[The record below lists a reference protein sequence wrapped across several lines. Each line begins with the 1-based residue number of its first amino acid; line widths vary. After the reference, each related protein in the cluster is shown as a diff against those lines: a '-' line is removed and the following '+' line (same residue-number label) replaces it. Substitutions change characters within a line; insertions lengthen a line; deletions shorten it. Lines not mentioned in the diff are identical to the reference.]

1 MEKYNFSSEEPEKKL
16 TSSLKNGWNT
26 IIVLIFIGIFLG
38 SSYEDFQDNELFFQ
52 SGLSCLDSKNL
63 IISTQNSFVEK
74 YKPIKV
80 SGQIL
85 IDELNN
91 FNDYKGN
98 NQEYISFTSFEQLQI
113 HNELIPNHKS
123 VVFIEEFYRSV
134 NDYNTFLNSK
144 QSNFEISNLH
154 HKSHTYALS
163 VQNSTEAMKQ
173 YLNEFEKRVVE
184 VLIYID
190 ILEEYY
196 FEWEIATTSKE
207 KDAVVELYLERI
219 NKQVDK
225 IDLLTGS
232 VDSYNLEFENL
243 EEIMDLEYE
252 DMNLNKCNNEE

>member
-1 MEKYNFSSEEPEKKL
+1 
-16 TSSLKNGWNT
+16 
-26 IIVLIFIGIFLG
+26 
-38 SSYEDFQDNELFFQ
+38 
-52 SGLSCLDSKNL
+52 
-63 IISTQNSFVEK
+63 
-74 YKPIKV
+74 
-80 SGQIL
+80 
-85 IDELNN
+85 
-91 FNDYKGN
+91 
-98 NQEYISFTSFEQLQI
+98 
-113 HNELIPNHKS
+113 
-123 VVFIEEFYRSV
+123 
-134 NDYNTFLNSK
+134 
-144 QSNFEISNLH
+144 
-154 HKSHTYALS
+154 
-163 VQNSTEAMKQ
+163 MKQ